1 MGQAQRESVGRLSRI
16 MAGLSTIGFVIMP
29 LVLAYAFLD
38 PDHSRWMMFSYT
50 HGGVDLSSEQPLQF
64 RAMAL
69 VCALVPTAFTM
80 WALWS
85 LRRLFLL
92 YAQGSVFSAEALAAL
107 NHVAVALFA
116 SVVVAFAMQAPISL
130 ALSWPRGAHHREIS
144 LSFGSNDVFT
154 LFMAGVV
161 LVIARVMAEAQ
172 RMADE
177 NAKFV

>member
-1 MGQAQRESVGRLSRI
+1 MGPQQRESVARLSTV
-16 MAGLSTIGFVIMP
+16 MAWLSTAGFVIFP
-29 LVLAYAFLD
+29 LMLVYVFLD
-38 PDHSRWMMFSYT
+38 PDHSQWMMFTYE
-50 HGGVDLSSEQPLQF
+50 HGGTALSSQQPLEF
-64 RAMAL
+64 RLMAL
-69 VCALVPTAFTM
+69 LCAFAPTAFTM

-92 YAQGSVFSAEALAAL
+92 YARGSVFSAEALAAL

-116 SVVVAFAMQAPISL
+116 SVVVGFAMQAPTSL
-130 ALSWPRGAHHREIS
+130 ALTWPHAHREIS

>member
-1 MGQAQRESVGRLSRI
+1 MAQPNRVAALSNV
-16 MAGLSTIGFVIMP
+16 MAWLSTLGFVCIPIM
-29 LVLAYAFLD
+29 VVYAFLE
-38 PDHSRWMMFSYT
+38 PDHSKWMMFDFDHLGEHIT
-50 HGGVDLSSEQPLQF
+50 SSVPLEY
-64 RAMAL
+64 RLLAL
-69 VCALVPTAFTM
+69 VCTFVPTGFSM

-85 LRRLFLL
+85 LRQLFLL
-92 YAQGSVFSAEALAAL
+92 YAHGSVFSKEALAAL

-116 SVVVAFAMQAPISL
+116 SVIVGFCIQAPTSL
-130 ALSWPRGAHHREIS
+130 ALTWPLGAHHREIS
-144 LSFGSNDVFT
+144 LSFGSSDVAT

>member
-1 MGQAQRESVGRLSRI
+1 MTQQQRASVARLSVI
-16 MAGLSTIGFVIMP
+16 MAWLSTAGFVISP
-29 LVLAYAFLD
+29 LILAYAFLD
-38 PDHSRWMMFSYT
+38 PDHSRWTMFTYE
-50 HGGVDLSSEQPLQF
+50 HGGVSLSSEQPLQF
-64 RAMAL
+64 RLIAL
-69 VCALVPTAFTM
+69 VCALVATGFTM

-85 LRRLFLL
+85 LRQLFLL
-92 YAQGSVFSAEALAAL
+92 YARGSVFSAEALAAL

-130 ALSWPRGAHHREIS
+130 ALTWPLGDHHREIS
-144 LSFGSNDVFT
+144 LSFGSNDVAK

-172 RMADE
+172 RVADE

>member
-1 MGQAQRESVGRLSRI
+1 MGQQQRASVARLSMI
-16 MAGLSTIGFVIMP
+16 MAWLATAGFVIFP
-29 LVLAYAFLD
+29 LMIVYVFLD
-38 PDHSRWMMFSYT
+38 PDHSQWMMFSYI
-50 HGGVDLSSEQPLQF
+50 HGGAELSSRQPLAF
-64 RAMAL
+64 RLMAL
-69 VCALVPTAFTM
+69 FCALAPTAFTM

-92 YAQGSVFSAEALAAL
+92 YAKGSVFSAEALAAL

-116 SVVVAFAMQAPISL
+116 SVIVAFAMQAPISL
-130 ALSWPRGAHHREIS
+130 ALTWARGAHHREIS
-144 LSFGSNDVFT
+144 LGFGSEDVFT